1 MTLLDKDKV
10 WTRIKKYIYII
21 IFLFIILI
29 ILLITSLTLNYSIY
43 SKIIGISLPL

>member
-21 IFLFIILI
+21 IFLFIILL
-29 ILLITSLTLNYSIY
+29 ILLILLLTLNFIIY
-43 SKIIGISLPL
+43 SKINLVPNTL